1 MAKVVRKKYI
11 VKKDLQLRL
20 FLELVIFMF
29 FVAALVGITMILVLY
44 RTLLNDLRQA
54 GLMLSNIGILQNFRE
69 EISFQLLIWFLPTVF
84 AIVII
89 SVFLTHKIAGP
100 IFVFQRAIK
109 QMFEGQ
115 EVRTIRLRKYDKLN
129 DFAAD
134 LNRLIEH
141 VNREKS
147 SDTKQ

>member
-29 FVAALVGITMILVLY
+29 FVAVLVGTTMVLVLY
-44 RTLLNDLRQA
+44 RTLLDDLGQA
-54 GLMLSNIGILQNFRE
+54 GLLHAYKAISIYNINLY
-69 EISFQLLIWFLPTVF
+69 IWFLPTVF

-134 LNRLIEH
+134 LNRLIER
-141 VNREKS
+141 VNKEKS
-147 SDTKQ
+147 QEANK

>member
-1 MAKVVRKKYI
+1 MAKAVRKQYI
-11 VKKDLQLRL
+11 VKKELQLKL
-20 FLELVIFMF
+20 FFELVIFMF
-29 FVAALVGITMILVLY
+29 FIAALVGTTVFIVLH
-44 RTLLNDLRQA
+44 RTLIDDLGQT
-54 GLMLSNIGILQNFRE
+54 GLIYVHKA
-69 EISFQLLIWFLPTVF
+69 ISFQLIWWFLPTVF

-134 LNRLIEH
+134 LNRLIER

-147 SDTKQ
+147 SDTKK